1 MKSKL
6 SMFAKAILVMA
17 LALSN
22 VYCLVTV
29 RKLDNNLGIVMPEVI
44 LHIRALEEWA
54 VEQIAKEKGKQS

>member
-6 SMFAKAILVMA
+6 IMFAKAILVMA

-29 RKLDNNLGIVMPEVI
+29 RKMDSNLGIIMPEVI

-54 VEQIAKEKGKQS
+54 VDQIAKEKGKQS